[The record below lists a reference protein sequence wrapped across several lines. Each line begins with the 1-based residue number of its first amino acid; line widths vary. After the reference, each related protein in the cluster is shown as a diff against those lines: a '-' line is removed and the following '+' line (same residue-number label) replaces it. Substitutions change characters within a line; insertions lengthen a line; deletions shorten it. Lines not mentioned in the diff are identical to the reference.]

1 MCIFCKIINKEIPAH
16 ILHEDENFIVILDIM
31 QATKGHTLI
40 IPKKHS
46 ENIFNLEQT
55 TISNIFPL
63 VQKIA
68 IRLKDRLSL
77 EGLNIINNNGKIAG
91 QTVMHYHIHLIPRYV
106 NDNLVI
112 TFDKT
117 EQNFA
122 ELVKILK

>member
-68 IRLKDRLSL
+68 IRLKERLSL